1 MWMNV
6 QDRFDGT
13 PLDDGLR
20 ERSQRAMTLLVEAGA
35 RDEGNEMKA
44 ALQLCQVN
52 IQ

>member
-20 ERSQRAMTLLVEAGA
+20 ERNQRAMTLLVEAGA
-35 RDEGNEMKA
+35 SINEKKA

-52 IQ
+52 MQ